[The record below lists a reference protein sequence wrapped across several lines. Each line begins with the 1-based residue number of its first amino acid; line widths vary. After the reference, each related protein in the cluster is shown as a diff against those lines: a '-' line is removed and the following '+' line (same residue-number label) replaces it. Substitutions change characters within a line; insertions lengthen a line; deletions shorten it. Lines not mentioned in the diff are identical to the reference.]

1 MVAQKI
7 ICKNKKASHDYH
19 LSETYEAGIVLK
31 GTEVKS
37 LREGKANLKES
48 YASIE
53 GREVYLYNC
62 HISPYSHGTDANHEP
77 LRTKKLLFHKKEIKK
92 LTGKIKEK
100 GLTLI
105 PLKLY
110 FSNGIAKIE
119 MALAKGKKLYDK
131 REDMKMKDA
140 KKEIERAFKN
150 RQRI

>member
-1 MVAQKI
+1 MVSQKI

-53 GREVYLYNC
+53 GGEVYLYNC
-62 HISPYSHGTDANHEP
+62 HISPYSHGTDANHNP

-110 FSNGIAKIE
+110 FLNGIAKIE

-140 KKEIERAFKN
+140 KKDIERAFKN

>member
-19 LSETYEAGIVLK
+19 LSETYKAGIVLK